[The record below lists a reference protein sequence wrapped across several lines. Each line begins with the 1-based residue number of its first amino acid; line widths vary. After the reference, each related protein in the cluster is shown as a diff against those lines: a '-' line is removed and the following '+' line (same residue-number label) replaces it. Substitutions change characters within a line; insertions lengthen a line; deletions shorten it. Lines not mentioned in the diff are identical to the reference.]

1 MKNKNMFMII
11 IVMLFLF
18 IVLGVLTIHQNFADT
33 SINRTIGTSES
44 KAYAPSAIPPVL
56 YKDIRILTENSSQY
70 NMGIVQ
76 AFNTKTNKLIWSKK
90 IYEVNID
97 SNIEEDVQ
105 LVFIKDMKIENDKLV
120 VINEKNVSYT
130 LDPYT
135 GEGLDSD

>member
-44 KAYAPSAIPPVL
+44 KAYAPSAILPVL